1 MERAGPLARGRHKS
15 DLNFERKDAMNK
27 PEPALTEMNTWNFC
41 TNAAIRRASRR
52 LGQLYAEIL
61 APAGLRTTQYTLL
74 AQTKLLGEPT
84 MRQLANAM
92 VMDLS
97 ALGHTLKPLERDG
110 LLTLVPDEK
119 DRRARRARLTPK
131 GLAKLAEGTALWHK
145 AQSRFDAEFG
155 AKKSAALR
163 RALDLIS
170 SDESAAKFTAAGN

>member
-1 MERAGPLARGRHKS
+1 MVSMADQSE
-15 DLNFERKDAMNK
+15 K
-27 PEPALTEMNTWNFC
+27 PGISGMNTWDFC

-52 LGQLYAEIL
+52 VGQLYDDAI
-61 APAGLRTTQYTLL
+61 APSGLRTTQYTLL
-74 AQTKLLGEPT
+74 AQIRLLGEPT
-84 MRQLANAM
+84 LRQLANAL

-110 LLTLVPDEK
+110 YVTLVPDEK

-131 GLAKLAEGTALWHK
+131 GLARLAEATALWHK

-170 SDESAAKFTAAGN
+170 SDEFAEKFTAASQ